1 MKLLRNSSAKEKL
14 KSREVTRSTDSR
26 AIWKQVTC
34 QLVFLP
40 IPKLK
45 SDERR
50 RSLMKKI
57 EDEKEETKKKKKR
70 WSN

>member
-1 MKLLRNSSAKEKL
+1 MKLLRNSSAKEKP

-26 AIWKQVTC
+26 AIWKEVTC

-50 RSLMKKI
+50 SLMEKI
-57 EDEKEETKKKKKR
+57 EDEKEETKKKKKAVE
-70 WSN
+70 